1 MTDSANP
8 PAVNIVNE
16 AAVDESPPSID
27 QMKQAIRDSR
37 DRLARELASE
47 RKNRDRV
54 NARIRKLVAE
64 HAEAERL
71 VKALEPRKAKK

>member
-1 MTDSANP
+1 MTDNP
-8 PAVNIVNE
+8 SQPTTPDLPAGT
-16 AAVDESPPSID
+16 SPPSID
-27 QMKQAIRDSR
+27 QMKQAIRDNR
-37 DRLARELASE
+37 DRLASELASMRRE
-47 RKNRDRV
+47 RDRV

>member
-1 MTDSANP
+1 MTDNANP
-8 PAVNIVNE
+8 PADKVV
-16 AAVDESPPSID
+16 AAEDPRPPSID
-27 QMKQAIRDSR
+27 QMKQAIRDNR
-37 DRLARELASE
+37 DRLAHELASE

-54 NARIRKLVAE
+54 NARIRKLVAD